1 MISREY
7 SALERRAAEQVWNGA
22 GRYDVKPP
30 FLALEKGEPDLY
42 LNTIIGLSVK
52 WLDEEKM
59 SAFFDSYSGSVR
71 EEDCDALVWLA
82 LENCLYE
89 KEVKERPILAV
100 LRRSHASAF
109 LASRGSMSRQEQMMT
124 NAKIYEQLEARWCDA
139 AGQKR
144 PALGPGARRLAD
156 ELKLSGDLDTDGV
169 ISALRRILEEIFGLF
184 SSGSSGASRIAVS
197 RRIAGILGKVMNRE
211 THERD
216 SLLIRQ
222 SGTGSGAK
230 GPTRELSRGRN
241 TSVTS
246 PEDEDFIKNI
256 FGPCYFTDPEMRV
269 LEDELCTG
277 AHENCRLYIAGSFV
291 PEAGKAKGPDRETER
306 ISVGMRAQEERNK
319 KYIEKS
325 GALVESS
332 VRSLAAAL
340 DTVLATYAEPLPKKS
355 NRGKLDPS
363 LAYRLPVL
371 HDPDVFTSPGDELE
385 HRIRIDILLDASA
398 SRLDYQEVIAAQT
411 HIIVKALEKCRIP
424 ARVTAFR
431 SLRGYTVLQI
441 LKNYDQSDDSGIMR
455 YFAAGWNRDGLA
467 LETAARLIREDREG
481 TGCERILFI
490 LTDANPDDSTRMPP
504 EPGKVREREYSGE
517 AAVLDTA
524 DTVRS
529 IRESGIH
536 TVAVYLGSTAHVDN
550 VHLIYGS
557 EYTAVREIGGLA
569 SHIAALL
576 SRTLTELR
584 N

>member
-30 FLALEKGEPDLY
+30 FLALEKGVPDLY

-89 KEVKERPILAV
+89 KEVKERPILAS
-100 LRRSHASAF
+100 LREKHAKAF
-109 LASRGSMSRQEQMMT
+109 LASRGNMSRQEQMMT
-124 NAKIYEQLEARWCDA
+124 NAKIYEQREVRWRDA
-139 AGQKR
+139 VGEKR
-144 PALGPGARRLAD
+144 QALTPGARRLAD
-156 ELKLSGDLDTDGV
+156 SLKLSGDLDTDGV
-169 ISALRRILEEIFGLF
+169 IAALNDILKENFGL
-184 SSGSSGASRIAVS
+184 SASGTSGSSRIAVS
-197 RRIAGILGKVMNRE
+197 RRIASILGKVMNRE

-222 SGTGSGAK
+222 SGTASDAK
-230 GPTRELSRGRN
+230 GPVRELSRGKN
-241 TSVTS
+241 TFVTS

-277 AHENCRLYIAGSFV
+277 AHEKCRLYIAGAV
-291 PEAGKAKGPDRETER
+291 PPKAGENRDTAKVARD
-306 ISVGMRAQEERNK
+306 MQAQEERNK

-325 GALVESS
+325 GALIGSS
-332 VRSLAAAL
+332 VRALSAAL
-340 DTVLATYAEPLPKKS
+340 DTVLATYAEPLPERS
-355 NRGKLDPS
+355 NRGRLDPA

-371 HDPDVFTSPGDELE
+371 RDPNVFTSPGDELE
-385 HRIRIDILLDASA
+385 HRIKIDILLDASA
-398 SRLDYQEVIAAQT
+398 SRLDYQEIIAAQT
-411 HIIVKALEKCRIP
+411 HIIVKALEKCRIQ
-424 ARVTAFR
+424 ARVMAFR

-441 LKNYDQSDDSGIMR
+441 LKNYGQSDDSGIMR

-467 LETAARLIREDREG
+467 LKTAARLIREDREG
-481 TGCERILFI
+481 SDCERILFI
-490 LTDANPDDSTRMPP
+490 LTDANPDDSTHMPP
-504 EPGKVREREYSGE
+504 ETGKVREREYSGE

-524 DTVRS
+524 DTVRN

-576 SRTLTELR
+576 SKTLTELK